1 MQGVNLFGARRTDY
15 AGSAETS
22 VNGDLISRL
31 DGALTQVF
39 SEQGKQTVLYYM
51 TNKFGL
57 SLEQASQ
64 DPARLE
70 RALTS
75 MLGEIG
81 WMVVKRAILEALWGR
96 SIPVN
101 DTKLVE
107 RASLREAFGF
117 IRGMNLGTFIGPK

>member
-15 AGSAETS
+15 AEPSQT
-22 VNGDLISRL
+22 VNGELISRL

-51 TNKFGL
+51 TNRFDL
-57 SLEQASQ
+57 SLEQASR
-64 DPARLE
+64 DPAKLE

-96 SIPVN
+96 NIAMS

-107 RASLREAFGF
+107 KASLHDAFGF
-117 IRGMNLGTFIGPK
+117 IRSMNLGTFVGPM

>member
-1 MQGVNLFGARRTDY
+1 MWGVNLLGSRRTNN
-15 AGSAETS
+15 AES
-22 VNGDLISRL
+22 SEAPASGEVISKL

-57 SLEQASQ
+57 SLEQATQ
-64 DPARLE
+64 DPVRLE

-81 WMVVKRAILEALWGR
+81 WMVVKRTILEAFWGR
-96 SIPVN
+96 SVEVS

-107 RASLREAFGF
+107 RASLHEAFGF
-117 IRGMNLGTFIGPK
+117 IRGINLGTFVGPK